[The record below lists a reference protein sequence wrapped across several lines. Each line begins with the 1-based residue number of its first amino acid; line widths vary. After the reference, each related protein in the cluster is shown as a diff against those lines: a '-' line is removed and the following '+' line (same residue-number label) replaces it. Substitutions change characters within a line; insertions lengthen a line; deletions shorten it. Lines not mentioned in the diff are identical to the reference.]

1 MRASEAK
8 IFFVLALLLTASA
21 SSGYAEKDLRTRAA
35 GIFQPLPAALISAA
49 NPLTPEKVSLGK
61 ALFYERRISSD
72 GLVSCWRC
80 HPLSL
85 YGADGL
91 KTAIGNS
98 CRVAPRNSP
107 TIFNAAGQISE
118 HWVGNRSDVEDQAE
132 QSVTGPGAFGMPSAE
147 AVEKALAAIP
157 GYLSL
162 FRKAFPNDVRP
173 VTVANFARAV
183 GAFERT
189 LVTPSPFD
197 AYLKGD
203 AAALSESAQQGLA
216 AFMDLGCAGCHAGA
230 YVGGA
235 SYQKFGIVEPY
246 WIYTKSEPVDT
257 GRFDVT
263 KQESDRYVFKVPPL
277 RNVGMTPPYFH
288 DGSVDRLEDAIPIM
302 AKVQLGKELDGA
314 AILAL
319 RAFLSSLTGAIPEDA
334 LEVPVLPP
342 RE

>member
-1 MRASEAK
+1 MRGSEAE
-8 IFFVLALLLTASA
+8 ISVVLALVLAASP
-21 SSGYAEKDLRTRAA
+21 SFGLAEGNLRTRAA
-35 GIFQPLPAALISAA
+35 GIFQPLPAAMTSTA

-61 ALFYERRISSD
+61 ALFYEMRISSD

-91 KTAIGNS
+91 KTAIGNN

-118 HWVGNRSDVEDQAE
+118 HWVGNRRDVEDQAA
-132 QSVTGPGAFGMPSAE
+132 QSVTGAGTFGMPSAE
-147 AVEKALAAIP
+147 AVEKTLAAIP
-157 GYLSL
+157 GYVSL
-162 FRKAFPNDVRP
+162 FRKAFPGDAGP
-173 VTVANFARAV
+173 VTIANFARAV

-203 AAALSESAQQGLA
+203 AAALNEPAQQGLA
-216 AFMDLGCAGCHAGA
+216 AFMELGCAGCHAGA

-235 SYQKFGIVEPY
+235 LYQKFGVVEPY
-246 WIYTKSEPVDT
+246 WKYTRSGPVDA
-257 GRFDVT
+257 GRYDVT

-277 RNVGMTPPYFH
+277 RNVDMTPPYFH
-288 DGSVDRLEDAIPIM
+288 DGSVSRLEEAIPIM
-302 AKVQLGKELDGA
+302 ARVQLGKELDEA
-314 AILAL
+314 AIRAL
-319 RAFLSSLTGAIPEDA
+319 QAFLRSLTGAIPEEA
-334 LEVPVLPP
+334 LKVPVLPP
-342 RE
+342 TE

>member
-1 MRASEAK
+1 MRTWGAK
-8 IFFVLALLLTASA
+8 IFTVLAFFVSASA
-21 SSGYAEKDLRTRAA
+21 SFGQAEKDLRTRAA
-35 GIFQPLPAALISAA
+35 AIFKPLPAAMTSAA

-61 ALFYERRISSD
+61 ALFYERRISWD

-98 CRVAPRNSP
+98 CRVAPRNTP

-118 HWVGNRSDVEDQAE
+118 HWVGNRRDVEEQAE
-132 QSVTGPGAFGMPSAE
+132 QSVTGAGSFGMPSAE
-147 AVEKALAAIP
+147 AVEKILAAIP
-157 GYLSL
+157 GYVSL
-162 FRKAFPNDVRP
+162 FRQAFPGDVRP
-173 VTVANFARAV
+173 VTIANFGRAV

-203 AAALSESAQQGLA
+203 AAALSESAKKGLA
-216 AFMDLGCAGCHAGA
+216 AFMDLGCAGCHSGA
-230 YVGGA
+230 YVGGS

-246 WIYTKSEPVDT
+246 WKYTKSEPVDA
-257 GRFDVT
+257 GRYDVT

-277 RNVGMTPPYFH
+277 RNVDMTPPYFH
-288 DGSVDRLEDAIPIM
+288 DGSVSRLEEAIPIM
-302 AKVQLGKELDGA
+302 AVVQLGKELDGT
-314 AILAL
+314 AIRAL

-334 LEVPVLPP
+334 LKVPVLPP
-342 RE
+342 TE